1 MKKMLGMLILALL
14 TAFPAWGEGAPPKDL
29 LTVTVFNVLQ
39 GDALLVQFPGGQHML
54 IDAGPRDAGPGLVA
68 ALRERGIRK
77 IDVLV
82 STHPHEDHLG
92 GMEAVLKAFDI
103 GKVWDSGYVHGS
115 RTQRRFLQTI
125 RDKGIRYGKPR
136 RGFSEEIGGATVEV
150 LGPGELLEDT
160 GSDVNNNCLL
170 LRIAYGNISFLFM
183 GDAER
188 AERQSVGPFPPSTVL
203 KVSHHGSHNGTDKA
217 LLQQVKPRVAVIC
230 YAVGNPYG
238 HPHKEVV
245 KALKAAKIPFYGT
258 PEGDIILTTDGEDL
272 DIHQGELQDTGPADG
287 TVTPSGS
294 QEPAALDV
302 PAAYVGNRKSQVFH
316 RTSCE
321 ALPSPGNRV
330 FFETAEDAEK
340 EGYTPC
346 PRCKP

>member
-1 MKKMLGMLILALL
+1 MALL
-14 TAFPAWGEGAPPKDL
+14 GFMLLWTCPAWGAEMTLHALDVG
-29 LTVTVFNVLQ
+29 Q
-39 GDALLVQFPGGQHML
+39 GDALLLRLPEGQTVL
-54 IDAGPRDAGPGLVA
+54 VDAGPRAAGPEVVRYLRDQGVERIDLLVA
-68 ALRERGIRK
+68 
-77 IDVLV
+77 
-82 STHPHEDHLG
+82 THPHEDHIG
-92 GMEAVLKAFDI
+92 GMKDVLEAFEV
-103 GKVWDSGYVHGS
+103 GKVWDSGFVLGS
-115 RTQRRFLQTI
+115 RTQKRFLRGI
-125 RDKGIRYGKPR
+125 RDRKIRFGKPKG
-136 RGFSEEIGGATVEV
+136 GFSEELGGALVEV
-150 LGPGELLEDT
+150 LGPLEVLRDT
-160 GSDVNNNCLL
+160 PSDANNNGLI
-170 LRIAYGNISFLFM
+170 LRVTYGDVSFLLM
-183 GDAER
+183 GDAQKEQR
-188 AERQSVGPFPPSTVL
+188 RSVGPLPRSTFL
-203 KVSHHGSHNGTDKA
+203 KVAHHGAANGTDKA
-217 LLQQVKPRVAVIC
+217 LLQQVKPRVAVIS

-272 DIHQGELQDTGPADG
+272 DIRQGELQDTGPADG

-316 RTSCE
+316 RASCE

-330 FFETAEDAEK
+330 FFKTAEDAEK